1 MSNELLTVLHA
12 ESIGKTFAQGDLT
25 VDVLK
30 DVNFKVH
37 ASETHAI
44 MGASGSGKS
53 TLMHLL
59 GGLDQPSSG
68 EVTICNQPVN
78 QLTPKA
84 LGLVRNKHLGF
95 MYQFHHLL
103 AEFTALE
110 NVAMPL
116 LIAGMNYDEALTQS
130 HSMIEAVAMQHR
142 VRHKPGE
149 LSGGERQ
156 RIALARALVTEPD
169 CILADEPT
177 GNLDQKT
184 ANQVMDIMMEL
195 NQRIKTALIIVTHD
209 ASMADRMENQW
220 LLADATIKRLSP

>member
-1 MSNELLTVLHA
+1 MSNKALVVLKA
-12 ESIGKTFAQGDLT
+12 NSIEKTFSQGDLV

-30 DVNFKVH
+30 NVNMQVN

-59 GGLDQPSSG
+59 GSLDKPSSG
-68 EVTICNQPVN
+68 EVIICNQHVN
-78 QLTPKA
+78 QLSAKNV
-84 LGLVRNKHLGF
+84 GLVRNKHLGF

-103 AEFTALE
+103 PEFNALE
-110 NVAMPL
+110 NIAMPL
-116 LIAGMNYDEALTQS
+116 LIRGVERDESLDIAAKMLADVGLKQR
-130 HSMIEAVAMQHR
+130 EK
-142 VRHKPGE
+142 HKPGE

-156 RIALARALVTEPD
+156 RVALARALVTEPD

-184 ANQVMDIMMEL
+184 AAQVMDIMLSL
-195 NQRIKTALIIVTHD
+195 NERIQTALVIVTHD
-209 ASMADRMENQW
+209 PNVAGRMGHQW
-220 LLADATIKRLSP
+220 VLEDSTLKQVS